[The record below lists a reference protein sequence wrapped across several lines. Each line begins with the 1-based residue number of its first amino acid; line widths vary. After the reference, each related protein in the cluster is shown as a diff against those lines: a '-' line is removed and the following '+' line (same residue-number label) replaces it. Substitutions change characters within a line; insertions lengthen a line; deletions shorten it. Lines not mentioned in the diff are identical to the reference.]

1 MIQIPRCARDD
12 QRTAREHN
20 EIRGRDAT
28 GVRFQNAIMHANAGH
43 RMSTVIDAPPTLDA
57 PSGASSSTVAG
68 ADGWSAQRANRIR
81 WAWLGTTIT
90 LAAALVVGSYVNYRG
105 VADAAATVNRG
116 QAEVLQFAQK
126 QTFRQDQPFTVAR
139 LDSFVQAHQASGL
152 RYFGVID
159 SSGETIV
166 SGGVPTSPPNAQ
178 GPLTPAYVSSH
189 QLIGV
194 EGRLRAYYMRPPVR
208 RGVFGA
214 DSAAAWF
221 SGGRGGGGGGG
232 GGGGRGSGRGGGP
245 FFEMMEFVPVA
256 PALVSRAQ
264 LSLVL
269 AWIGAGLLTL
279 ATLLF
284 WRTSTRYDSVRQRLE
299 EQRRLALLGEMS
311 AVLAHEI
318 RNPLASLKGHAQL
331 LAEKLPEGTPDKR
344 KADRVVDEAKRLEV
358 LTNDL
363 LDFARS
369 GPIDFKR
376 VDPAALLRSCAVD
389 LPSSAINID
398 TTGAPDSWFLDERR
412 FSYAVLAN
420 LLRNAVQASPTD
432 RSAEARVFAEKGS
445 LVFTVR
451 DHGAGLPAGQEA
463 RIFDPFFTTR
473 TTGTG
478 LGLALA
484 RRIVELHG
492 GSISARNADDGGA
505 IFRVELPPRKA

>member
-1 MIQIPRCARDD
+1 
-12 QRTAREHN
+12 
-20 EIRGRDAT
+20 
-28 GVRFQNAIMHANAGH
+28 
-43 RMSTVIDAPPTLDA
+43 MSAVVDAPQTTDS
-57 PSGASSSTVAG
+57 PSAASSATVAS
-68 ADGWSAQRANRIR
+68 ADGWSALRANRIR

-116 QAEVLQFAQK
+116 QAEVLQFAQR
-126 QTFRQDQPFTVAR
+126 QTFRQDPFTVAR
-139 LDSFVQAHQASGL
+139 LDSFVLAHQAAGL

-166 SGGVPTSPPNAQ
+166 SGGVPTSPPSAE

-194 EGRLRAYYMRPPVR
+194 EGRLRAYYMRPPLR

-214 DSAAAWF
+214 DSATAWF
-221 SGGRGGGGGGG
+221 GGGRGGGP
-232 GGGGRGSGRGGGP
+232 RGGGP

-264 LSLVL
+264 RSLIL

-284 WRTSTRYDSVRQRLE
+284 WRTSTQYDAVRQRLE

-331 LAEKLPEGTPDKR
+331 LAEKLPEGTADKR

-369 GPIDFKR
+369 GPIDFRR
-376 VDPAALLRSCAVD
+376 VDPAALLRACSVD
-389 LPSSAINID
+389 LPSAAITVD
-398 TTGAPDSWFLDERR
+398 TTSAPDSWYLDERR

-420 LLRNAVQASPTD
+420 LLRNAVQSSPPD
-432 RSAEARVFAEKGS
+432 RPAEARVFAENGA

-451 DHGAGLPAGQEA
+451 DHGAGLPVGQEA

-492 GSISARNADDGGA
+492 GSISARNADGGGA
-505 IFRVELPPRKA
+505 IFRVELPPRTA

>member
-1 MIQIPRCARDD
+1 MIMTFRR
-12 QRTAREHN
+12 N
-20 EIRGRDAT
+20 LVWT
-28 GVRFQNAIMHANAGH
+28 GVAF
-43 RMSTVIDAPPTLDA
+43 
-57 PSGASSSTVAG
+57 
-68 ADGWSAQRANRIR
+68 
-81 WAWLGTTIT
+81 
-90 LAAALVVGSYVNYRG
+90 AAAL
-105 VADAAATVNRG
+105 
-116 QAEVLQFAQK
+116 
-126 QTFRQDQPFTVAR
+126 
-139 LDSFVQAHQASGL
+139 
-152 RYFGVID
+152 
-159 SSGETIV
+159 TI
-166 SGGVPTSPPNAQ
+166 GVPSFAGAQAGAAGPGAGAQAPAGQGPGPAPAQ
-178 GPLTPAYVSSH
+178 G
-189 QLIGV
+189 Q
-194 EGRLRAYYMRPPVR
+194 
-208 RGVFGA
+208 
-214 DSAAAWF
+214 
-221 SGGRGGGGGGG
+221 
-232 GGGGRGSGRGGGP
+232 GGGRGRGGGP
-245 FFEMMEFVPVA
+245 FFEIMEFVPVA

-420 LLRNAVQASPTD
+420 LLRNAVQASPAD

-505 IFRVELPPRKA
+505 LFRVELPPRTA